1 MIILHGGENSVERLK
16 SLQTPKHELTEF
28 FPKRNKYCIGI
39 PVINE
44 GEKIRK
50 QLARL
55 KRYSQIV
62 DILIFDGGSVD
73 GSLDHGFLR
82 SKKIR
87 ALLVKKEKGK
97 QGTQLRIGCAYALKE
112 GYKGIIL
119 MDGNNKDSLE
129 PISRFIKAL
138 DEGYGYVQGSRFI
151 PGGKH
156 KNTPL
161 SRILGI
167 RLVHA
172 PLMSLAAGKWYTDT
186 TNGFRALSREYLLDR
201 RLDIFR
207 DEFISYEFYF
217 YTTISA
223 NRLGHKTKEIPV
235 TRVYPKGQI
244 PTKINGIVGN
254 IKFLM
259 TTIGV
264 ALGKYKNK
272 AIKSG

>member
-1 MIILHGGENSVERLK
+1 MEYLK
-16 SLQTPKHELTEF
+16 SLRIPKHELTEF
-28 FPKRNKYCIGI
+28 FPKRNRYCIGI

-50 QLARL
+50 QLAKL
-55 KRYSQIV
+55 KRYSGVV
-62 DILIFDGGSVD
+62 DILIFDGGSID
-73 GSLDHGFLR
+73 GSLDHKYLR
-82 SKKIR
+82 SNKVR
-87 ALLVKKEKGK
+87 AVLVKREKGK

-119 MDGNNKDSLE
+119 MDGNNKDKLE
-129 PISRFIKAL
+129 PITRFIKAL
-138 DEGYGYVQGSRFI
+138 EDGYGYVQGSRFI

-161 SRILGI
+161 SRLLGI

-172 PLMSLAAGKWYTDT
+172 PILSLAAGKWYTDT
-186 TNGFRALSREYLLDR
+186 TNGFRAFSREYLLDR
-201 RLDIFR
+201 KLDIFR

-223 NRLGHKTKEIPV
+223 HKLGHKTKEIPV

-259 TTIGV
+259 TTFGV
-264 ALGKYKNK
+264 ALGKYKNRTN
-272 AIKSG
+272 